1 LDHLFDKRL
10 ALSRFNLEPPIS
22 TFPIDPWLKTP
33 AGNGERHVPTGEEM
47 DMKWPSHTGGIFV
60 MANTVASTD
69 APILNDR
76 KRKIPGSN
84 SVQEKGHV

>member
-1 LDHLFDKRL
+1 MDYLKIRLFVM
-10 ALSRFNLEPPIS
+10 AI
-22 TFPIDPWLKTP
+22 TYC
-33 AGNGERHVPTGEEM
+33 
-47 DMKWPSHTGGIFV
+47 GIFV